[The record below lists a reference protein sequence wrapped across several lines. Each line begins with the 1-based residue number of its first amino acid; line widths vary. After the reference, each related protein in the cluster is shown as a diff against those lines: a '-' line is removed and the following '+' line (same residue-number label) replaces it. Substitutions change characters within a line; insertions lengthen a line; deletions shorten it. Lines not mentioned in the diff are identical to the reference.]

1 MTQQDQVEFTRVP
14 EPEDLA
20 PPPRVLMSIVLA
32 LFTLLLLGIGAALV
46 YLPNRGSL
54 ANLFEGGL
62 RYALIATAVLLI
74 GSIAARKLLP
84 RRTLPVLLVLLV
96 VGWVVGSAA
105 FVFLYRT
112 QLAPGQR
119 EVAKNV
125 LPFMSAFDPPLPPPD
140 AALPT
145 PSGGDSG
152 ISADSLLSGSFSLAS
167 ATPAATAAAS
177 ATAPEAQVNVPT
189 ATPIPATATATLPPT
204 ATLLPTQ
211 APTIEPVAQLPTSD
225 PGQMMAGNPA
235 LQLPLVANLNG
246 IEPVR
251 QTWNNCGPANI
262 TMALSFF
269 GYTGGQEV
277 AQSYVRPST
286 EDKNVNPWELVAFVR
301 EQTNFEAL
309 TRIGGNMTLLKQF
322 IANQIPVVVESGYLY
337 EGSDWL
343 GHYKTLVGYDDT
355 RGVFLFYDSWL
366 GPGENGSGL
375 PISYRDFDANWA
387 YFNRTFIAV
396 YTAADEGIV
405 RTILGD
411 LADPTRA
418 AEIAAETA
426 QTELQDNRQ
435 NAVAWFNLGTALT
448 RLGRYDEAATA
459 FDQSRRQEPP
469 LPWRMTW
476 YQFAPFEA
484 YFNVGR
490 YDEVISL
497 AEANL
502 SNSGEY
508 VEEMHYWQGRV
519 LEAEGN
525 VSGARAA
532 FQRALIHNSRY
543 TAAREALA
551 ALPAS

>member
-1 MTQQDQVEFTRVP
+1 MTQQDQLEFNHIPDADVLP
-14 EPEDLA
+14 
-20 PPPRVLMSIVLA
+20 PPPRALMTLVLA
-32 LFTLLLLGIGAALV
+32 VFTLLILGIGGALV

-62 RYALIATAVLLI
+62 RFALIATFVIAI
-74 GSIAARKLLP
+74 GSVLARKLLL
-84 RRTLPVLLVLLV
+84 RRTAPILLTLLVL
-96 VGWVVGSAA
+96 GWIVGSIA
-105 FVFLYRT
+105 FIAVYRS

-145 PSGGDSG
+145 PSSGDSA
-152 ISADSLLSGSFSLAS
+152 ISADALLSGSFGLATATAPIIEATVSQAEGQIVLPS
-167 ATPAATAAAS
+167 ATP
-177 ATAPEAQVNVPT
+177 PP
-189 ATPIPATATATLPPT
+189 PTATATLEPT
-204 ATLLPTQ
+204 LPATTQPTLQ
-211 APTIEPVAQLPTSD
+211 PAVQNPTSV
-225 PGQMMAGNPA
+225 PGQTLAGNPA
-235 LQLPLVANLNG
+235 LQLPVFASLGG
-246 IEPVR
+246 IKPVK

-269 GYTGGQEV
+269 GWSSGQEV
-277 AQSYVRPST
+277 AQAYVRPST

-301 EQTNFEAL
+301 EQTGFQAL
-309 TRIGGNMTLLKQF
+309 TRIGGNMTVLKQF

-366 GPGENGSGL
+366 GPGENGNGL
-375 PISYRDFDANWA
+375 PISYSDFDANWA

-396 YTAADEGIV
+396 YTAADESLV

-411 LADPTRA
+411 LADPNQA

-426 QTELQDNRQ
+426 QAELQINRQ
-435 NAVAWFNLGTALT
+435 NAVSWFNLGTALT
-448 RLGRYDEAATA
+448 RLGRYEEAATA
-459 FDQSRRQEPP
+459 FDQSRRQNPP

-484 YFNVGR
+484 YYNVGR
-490 YDEVISL
+490 YDEVLSL

-519 LEAEGN
+519 FEAQGN
-525 VSGARAA
+525 VNGARAA
-532 FQRALIHNSRY
+532 FQRALGHNSRY
-543 TAAREALA
+543 TAAREALES
-551 ALPAS
+551 LPA

>member
-1 MTQQDQVEFTRVP
+1 MTQQDQVEFTRIP
-14 EPEDLA
+14 DAEPLA
-20 PPPRVLMSIVLA
+20 PPPRALMTAVLVL
-32 LFTLLLLGIGAALV
+32 FVLLVLGIGAALV
-46 YLPNRGSL
+46 YFPNRGSL

-62 RYALIATAVLLI
+62 RYALIATATLVV

-84 RRTLPVLLVLLV
+84 RRTLPALLILLA
-96 VGWVVGSAA
+96 VGWLVGSIG
-105 FVFLYRT
+105 FIVLYRT

-125 LPFMSAFDPPLPPPD
+125 LPVMSIFDPPLPPPD

-145 PSGGDSG
+145 PSGGENG
-152 ISADSLLSGSFSLAS
+152 ISADSLLSGSFGLASVTPAAVEASTTPAEAQVILPS
-167 ATPAATAAAS
+167 ATP
-177 ATAPEAQVNVPT
+177 
-189 ATPIPATATATLPPT
+189 LPPT
-204 ATLLPTQ
+204 ATATQPPTATPVVPQPPTAQPSVQNPTTAPSQ
-211 APTIEPVAQLPTSD
+211 A
-225 PGQMMAGNPA
+225 MAGNPA
-235 LQLPLVANLNG
+235 LQLPLSAVLGG
-246 IEPVR
+246 IKPVK

-269 GYTGGQEV
+269 GWTQGQEV
-277 AQSYVRPST
+277 AQAYVRPSS

-301 EQTNFEAL
+301 EQTGFQAL

-366 GPGENGSGL
+366 GPGENGNGIAIPYSE
-375 PISYRDFDANWA
+375 FDANWD

-396 YTAADEGIV
+396 YTAADESIV

-411 LADPTRA
+411 LVDPIRA

-426 QTELQDNRQ
+426 QSELQDNRQ

-448 RLGRYDEAATA
+448 RLGRFDEAATA
-459 FDQSRRQEPP
+459 FDQSRRQTPP

-490 YDEVISL
+490 YDEVLSL

-519 LEAEGN
+519 LQVQGN
-525 VSGARAA
+525 ISGARTA
-532 FQRALIHNSRY
+532 FQRALGHNSRY
-543 TAAREALA
+543 TAAREALQ
-551 ALPAS
+551 ALPSA